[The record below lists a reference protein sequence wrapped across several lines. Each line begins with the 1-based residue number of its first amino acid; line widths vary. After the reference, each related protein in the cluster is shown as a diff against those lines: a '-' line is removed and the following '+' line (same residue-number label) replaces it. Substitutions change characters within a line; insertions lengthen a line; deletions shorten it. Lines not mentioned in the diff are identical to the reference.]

1 MNLKRV
7 VMILKI
13 LKKKIKISQLLC
25 KHGEIEMYYHCN
37 NGRYKNGRIKCG
49 IVYDVYKVI
58 RCCECRKILYKEK
71 VAVGSNANQLYYK
84 FDIII

>member
-25 KHGEIEMYYHCN
+25 KHDEIEMYYHCN
-37 NGRYKNGRIKCG
+37 NGRYKNGRIKRG
-49 IVYDVYKVI
+49 IIYDVYKVI
-58 RCCECRKILYKEK
+58 RCCKC
-71 VAVGSNANQLYYK
+71 
-84 FDIII
+84 